1 MKKIIF
7 FILIFLFSCS
17 KDESIEPIPEPI
29 EISKIFTVTESTV
42 TNGQLI
48 YFDLPSTDTYILVLT
63 DKESGQVISKEKFV
77 GKKGE
82 NVKKIFTNSI
92 SVKYLYLTLMD
103 NNNTQINKTT
113 ININKL

>member
-1 MKKIIF
+1 
-7 FILIFLFSCS
+7 
-17 KDESIEPIPEPI
+17 EPIVAPI
-29 EISKIFTVTESTV
+29 QVSKVFTVTESTV
-42 TNGQLI
+42 TNGQSI

-63 DKESGQVISKEKFV
+63 DKESGQVISKEKFS

-92 SVKYLYLTLMD
+92 PGKYLYLTLID
-103 NNNTQINKTT
+103 NNNTQINKTI